1 MYGVNWCPW
10 YQKQPGFLTMAKME
24 PVICQLHC
32 EPQYLG
38 VAVNGASCEVVG
50 KLGRTMDNTCY
61 LVHCHNTNQ
70 FFMVGTTRGFSGL
83 IGFKENAE
91 LNYAD

>member
-10 YQKQPGFLTMAKME
+10 YQKQPGFLNMAKME

-50 KLGRTMDNTCY
+50 KLGRTMDNTKQ
-61 LVHCHNTNQ
+61 L
-70 FFMVGTTRGFSGL
+70 FMVGNNEGIQWTDWFQG
-83 IGFKENAE
+83 KC
-91 LNYAD
+91 